1 MANLLYR
8 ASTSATTPG
17 STSAKG
23 SPLTNLEVDGNFKSV
38 NDDLALKAT
47 IASPTF
53 TGTPAAPT
61 AAVNTNTTQLATTA
75 FVVAQIADDAPTKSG
90 SGATGTWGISISGN
104 AATATS
110 ATSATSATTAGTTT
124 NIAGGTAG
132 GVVYQSGSGATGI
145 TLAGSAGQVL
155 ISNGTSA
162 PSWSTFNALP
172 SQSGNNG
179 KYLTT
184 DGSTASW
191 ATITTGIT
199 ATDDTSTD
207 TSYYPALFTATS
219 GSQTAAKVSSTSLYF
234 NPSTGTLNATV
245 FNSLSDLNQK
255 TNVVKIE
262 NATETLKQIEGFEF
276 DWIGN
281 NNHSAGVIAQYLEK
295 ILPFLVQTNE
305 NGEKSVNYSGLIA
318 YLIESNKELSARL
331 DALETK

>member
-110 ATSATSATTAGTTT
+110 ATTATTATSATSATTATTAT
-124 NIAGGTAG
+124 NVAGGTAG

-145 TLAGSAGQVL
+145 TLAGSAGQFL
-155 ISNGTSA
+155 KSNGTSA
-162 PSWSTFNALP
+162 PTWEAA
-172 SQSGNNG
+172 GV
-179 KYLTT
+179 
-184 DGSTASW
+184 A
-191 ATITTGIT
+191 
-199 ATDDTSTD
+199 ATDDTT
-207 TSYYPALFTATS
+207 TNATYYPSLFTATT
-219 GSQTAAKVSSTSLYF
+219 GTQTAAKVSSTKLYF
-234 NPSTGTLNATV
+234 NPSTGTLNSTE
-245 FNSLSDLNQK
+245 FNSLSDLTQK
-255 TNVVKIE
+255 TNTVKIE
-262 NATETLKQIEGFEF
+262 NATETLKQIDGFEF
-276 DWIGN
+276 DWLGTGK
-281 NNHSAGVIAQYLEK
+281 HSAGVIAQYLEK

-318 YLIESNKELSARL
+318 YLIESNKELSKRIEN
-331 DALETK
+331 LENQ